1 MISSV
6 PGLYICQEYACSRL
20 LTQAI
25 MCRAMKL
32 ADELESQMKINKT
45 LTLELKQLSDGAAD
59 ARAEATRVQKEAI
72 RLKKLHELCTQK
84 IEEAE
89 ERRGEGEGK
98 LHELQ
103 RQIED
108 IDAASE
114 AERRR
119 NDVKRQ
125 ALDDLRREKDVL
137 SRSIGTAGDKSKD
150 AEETVTLQ
158 GSIRRNLQAEVTT
171 YAATL
176 KTMRDE
182 LDELL
187 AQKAQYAAQSEEA
200 QQSYFTA
207 LEGVKLQELQMAA
220 LQRKI
225 EEGNAKLK
233 QQQSLYDAVKADRNL
248 YSKNLAD
255 ANAEISDMRRMYKQ
269 LSHTIDSVKG
279 DIETKDVNLIK
290 EHYEHHRVEKD
301 KESLR
306 NELTRVQK
314 QIQSC
319 EQILASQES
328 EISKLNAI
336 IAEADAEKMR
346 QSKEYESVLAEK
358 NLLQSQLVKRDSELA
373 ALYERLRVQKSSLA
387 NGAAAYAKTQ
397 AERDDL
403 KARIS
408 ALKGEL
414 LVSDTQ
420 TSDVK
425 ALENEAKRLEG
436 DLRAEKMKIRALT
449 EELERPINIHRWRA
463 LADRDP
469 ERWALLQRIH
479 ALQKR
484 VLESRDNIRE
494 REVAIA
500 EKEKQYGKLKTS
512 LARQPGPDISETIAS
527 YQATLKAKTKQLRAL
542 EGELDSYRS
551 RVEEYKR
558 ERTRINESLEKASQD
573 YIRRMKMQR
582 KRLSTVNSSIAAS
595 SYVPMDDASL
605 MDISAEMAAA
615 GMEPSTYGSNNL
627 LPPGQAESVKNE
639 ADRILAAYADV
650 LGDDVTNSN
659 MLESKE

>member
-1 MISSV
+1 
-6 PGLYICQEYACSRL
+6 
-20 LTQAI
+20 
-25 MCRAMKL
+25 
-32 ADELESQMKINKT
+32 
-45 LTLELKQLSDGAAD
+45 LKA
-59 ARAEATRVQKEAI
+59 
-72 RLKKLHELCTQK
+72 
-84 IEEAE
+84 
-89 ERRGEGEGK
+89 
-98 LHELQ
+98 
-103 RQIED
+103 
-108 IDAASE
+108 
-114 AERRR
+114 
-119 NDVKRQ
+119 
-125 ALDDLRREKDVL
+125 
-137 SRSIGTAGDKSKD
+137 
-150 AEETVTLQ
+150 
-158 GSIRRNLQAEVTT
+158 
-171 YAATL
+171 
-176 KTMRDE
+176 MRDE
-182 LDELL
+182 LDDLL

-207 LEGVKLQELQMAA
+207 MEGVKLQELQMAA

-248 YSKNLAD
+248 YSKNLAE
-255 ANAEISDMRRMYKQ
+255 ASAEIADMRRMYKQ
-269 LSHTIDSVKG
+269 LSHTIDSVKS
-279 DIETKDVNLIK
+279 DIETKDVSLIK

-319 EQILASQES
+319 EQILSSQES

-336 IAEADAEKMR
+336 IAEADAEKTR
-346 QSKEYESVLAEK
+346 QSKEYESVVAEK

-387 NGAAAYAKTQ
+387 NGAAAYAKIA

-403 KARIS
+403 RARIS

-414 LVSDTQ
+414 LVADTQ

-425 ALENEAKRLEG
+425 ALENEAKRLDG
-436 DLRAEKMKIRALT
+436 DLRAEKMKIRGLT

-463 LADRDP
+463 LGDRDP
-469 ERWALLQRIH
+469 ERWALIQRIH

-484 VLESRDNIRE
+484 VLEARDNIQARE
-494 REVAIA
+494 AAIA
-500 EKEKQYGKLKTS
+500 EKEKEYSKLKTA

-542 EGELDSYRS
+542 EAELESYRS
-551 RVEEYKR
+551 RVDEYKR
-558 ERTRINESLEKASQD
+558 ERSRITEALDKSSQE
-573 YIRRMKMQR
+573 YFRRMKTQR
-582 KRLSTVNSSIAAS
+582 KRMSTVNSSIAGS

-615 GMEPSTYGSNNL
+615 GMHSSSDSASHI
-627 LPPGQAESVKNE
+627 LPPGQVDMVKSE
-639 ADRILAAYADV
+639 ADKILAAYADV
-650 LGDDVTNSN
+650 LNDDADNN